1 MEAVWAGVSSDW
13 NVADHTK
20 MTTQAFKFV
29 KLDWVKS
36 GKSWMLRQEDRF
48 LYFIQEELIEKQQ
61 YWKYIFKQEFDFVFA
76 VVVGLFCFGRHS
88 LVM

>member
-1 MEAVWAGVSSDW
+1 
-13 NVADHTK
+13 
-20 MTTQAFKFV
+20 
-29 KLDWVKS
+29 
-36 GKSWMLRQEDRF
+36 MLRQEDRF